1 MKEHA
6 EISYERLSPSAKKS
20 KNEKGFYKSAQSKRK
35 KLFTPFIHYAT
46 AHIGKFPPQT
56 TPNVASAT
64 NLWNRKAS
72 TMLKDLLVSLKNH
85 LVEKNLINASN
96 DLTATAL
103 IRSNVYKEM
112 KAFIE
117 RQTIAANQQK

>member
-1 MKEHA
+1 MK
-6 EISYERLSPSAKKS
+6 SERQKS
-20 KNEKGFYKSAQSKRK
+20 KNEKGTYKTAQSKRK
-35 KLFTPFIHYAT
+35 KLFTPFIHYVT
-46 AHIGKFPPQT
+46 AHIGEFPPQT